1 MHLPLGDQLDYK
13 TNTEVMNAR
22 KSYNYENCGVKI
34 YAKEDQR
41 SYRRN
46 FCSCEKKAW
55 KKKFRLSFRFCKSCV
70 YNCDDLLSY
79 KKLILLREKLTLVTL
94 GTKRIKGLVPQ
105 YHSNSKIGKE
115 IASYSQRKCRSL
127 NWACQN
133 CSHSNVH
140 QKRSCLE
147 TAEGGWCEKD

>member
-13 TNTEVMNAR
+13 TNTEVMNAW

-34 YAKEDQR
+34 YTKEDRR
-41 SYRRN
+41 SYRRH

-55 KKKFRLSFRFCKSCV
+55 KKNSGFLLASAKVACITAMIFFRI
-70 YNCDDLLSY
+70 
-79 KKLILLREKLTLVTL
+79 KKLILLRGKLTLVTL

-147 TAEGGWCEKD
+147 TADGGWCEKD